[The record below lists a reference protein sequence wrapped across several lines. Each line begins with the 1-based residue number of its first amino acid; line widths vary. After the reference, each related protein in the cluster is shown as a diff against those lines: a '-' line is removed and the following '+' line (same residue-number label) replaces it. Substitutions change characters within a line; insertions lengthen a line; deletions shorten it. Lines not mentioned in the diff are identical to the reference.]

1 MKTTILYGII
11 ALTMGLIVSELVN
24 IHSYPQLVGALGVNP
39 LITGIV
45 GITIAGVAGQA
56 IWLVHERRKSKNS

>member
-1 MKTTILYGII
+1 
-11 ALTMGLIVSELVN
+11 MGLIVSELVN